1 MQPIGIF
8 GGTFDPVHYGH
19 LRTAFELW
27 QALQLAEVRFLPTG
41 DPPHR
46 DAPLADAA
54 LRLAMVRAAIADQPA
69 FVADDRETRRE
80 GRSYSVDTLAEL
92 RREQFNLP
100 RAAHVAPLARV
111 ARSRAHRRGAPPR
124 LEGAHH
130 GPARGADGGARHG
143 RRA

>member
-69 FVADDRETRRE
+69 FVADDRETRRA
-80 GRSYSVDTLAEL
+80 GRSYSFDTLAEL
-92 RREQFNLP
+92 RRVSGPAIALL
-100 RAAHVAPLARV
+100 AAWIGRVRLTDNMPLAWDV
-111 ARSRAHRRGAPPR
+111 A
-124 LEGAHH
+124 
-130 GPARGADGGARHG
+130 
-143 RRA
+143 